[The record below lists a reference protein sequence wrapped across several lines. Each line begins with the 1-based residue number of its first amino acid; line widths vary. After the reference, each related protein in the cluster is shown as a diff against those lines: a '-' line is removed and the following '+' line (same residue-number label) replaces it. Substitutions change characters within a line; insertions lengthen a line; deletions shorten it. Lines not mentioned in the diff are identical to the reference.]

1 MWAHL
6 PAVVITWAIIITR
19 TGIAAVVV
27 RPTIIVGL
35 PVVRSGVIPA
45 IIGLTVVS
53 RAEVIKQEW
62 KRERDTETYP
72 LGSSRELGKSQGAK
86 REYKN
91 QQLFHGGHRWEA
103 SLICHKSEEK
113 EAQSPGWSIRLK
125 APKDLL
131 EELDAS

>member
-6 PAVVITWAIIITR
+6 PAVVTRAIIITR
-19 TGIAAVVV
+19 TAIAAVVV
-27 RPTIIVGL
+27 RPTIIVGP
-35 PVVRSGVIPA
+35 PVVRTGVIPA
-45 IIGLTVVS
+45 IVGLTVVG

-91 QQLFHGGHRWEA
+91 QQLFHGG
-103 SLICHKSEEK
+103 
-113 EAQSPGWSIRLK
+113 SPLGS
-125 APKDLL
+125 
-131 EELDAS
+131 